1 MSDMRL
7 RSSKLMRRSF
17 LTVILPLLRSV
28 GEQVWVNG
36 VMMHVGKLRGKLG

>member
-1 MSDMRL
+1 MSEMRL

-17 LTVILPLLRSV
+17 LTVILPLRSV
-28 GEQVWVNG
+28 GEQVWVSG